1 MMATVDVAQ
10 LENKVTLTINGD
22 FTFPIHR
29 QFLDAYKAHENSRH
43 FFVDLNK
50 TAYID
55 SAGLGMLL
63 RLKEFAEKQQAKVT
77 LLCANPSTFELLSLT
92 KFDTI
97 FSIEQTDAVS

>member
-1 MMATVDVAQ
+1 MATVDVAQ
-10 LENKVTLTINGD
+10 NDNEVTLTVNGD

-29 QFLDAYKAHENSRH
+29 QFLDAYKAHENSKH
-43 FFVDLNK
+43 FLVNLNN

-77 LLCANPSTFELLSLT
+77 LLCASPSTYELLSLT
-92 KFDTI
+92 KFDKL
-97 FSIEQTDAVS
+97 FSIEQTDPVN